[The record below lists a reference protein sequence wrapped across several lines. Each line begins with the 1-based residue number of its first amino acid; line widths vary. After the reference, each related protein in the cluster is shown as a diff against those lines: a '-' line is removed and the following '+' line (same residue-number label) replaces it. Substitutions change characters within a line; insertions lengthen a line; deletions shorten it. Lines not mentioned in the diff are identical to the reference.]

1 MLVESRK
8 LPRAESNTKK
18 PKPTVIPW
26 NNTKLLR
33 SQSINNCVRD
43 IFETSKSM
51 GFVKINL
58 IGASS
63 SGKTVL
69 GDVLAHQ
76 LHVLDPTF
84 EVHKLKDSD
93 LIDFKKTIQNLS
105 TNNQILI
112 FDDLSG
118 LVATYGKAALDTLR
132 SEITTV
138 RHIGESDG
146 DGSFKQ
152 DRRII
157 MILNFHAQKMLDKFL
172 RISNFTFYTDCQ
184 LEEIG
189 YLEELLGKHQKY
201 KIAHFAKLRSQSRM
215 QHRFT
220 FVLGTKD
227 SFTYKDGDPFRVL
240 LYNNGLSTRFVV
252 SPQLKWILNEGDMEG
267 TKSCEICFPAEK
279 SDETMKNLDEF
290 VEDFSRKFS
299 NGTAKKAVEL
309 KLRQRGYYT
318 QTKRVMQAEK
328 YIEQFFDEKKI
339 NLEELAKVF
348 KLEERTTKLF
358 PDKAYKP
365 RKKYDLK
372 KKEVKE

>member
-1 MLVESRK
+1 MLVEKRK
-8 LPRAESNTKK
+8 LERSKSSTK
-18 PKPTVIPW
+18 PQKPTVIPW
-26 NNTKLLR
+26 GNAKLLR
-33 SQSINNCVRD
+33 SQSINTCVRD

-76 LHVLDPTF
+76 LHTLDPTF
-84 EVHKLKDSD
+84 EVHHFKDSD

-118 LVATYGKAALDTLR
+118 LVATYGKPALDTLR
-132 SEITTV
+132 SEITTI
-138 RHIGESDG
+138 RHIGESN
-146 DGSFKQ
+146 Q

-172 RISNFTFYTDCQ
+172 RISNFSFYTDCQ

-189 YLEELLGKHQKY
+189 YLEELLGKQQKY
-201 KIAHFAKLRSQSRM
+201 KIQHFAKLRSQSRM
-215 QHRFT
+215 YHKFS
-220 FVLGTKD
+220 FVLGKKD
-227 SFTYKDGDPFRVL
+227 TFTYKDGDPFRVI

-252 SPQLKWILNEGDMEG
+252 SPQLKWILNDGGRTEGK
-267 TKSCEICFPAEK
+267 TCEICYPVDKNE
-279 SDETMKNLDEF
+279 ETKMNLEEF
-290 VEDFSRKFS
+290 LEDYKRKFGS
-299 NGTAKKAVEL
+299 GGTAKKAVEL
-309 KLRQRGYYT
+309 KLRQRGYFT
-318 QTKRVMQAEK
+318 QPKRVMQAEK
-328 YIEQFFDEKKI
+328 YIDQFFDEKKI
-339 NLEELAKVF
+339 NLEELAKAF
-348 KLEERTTKLF
+348 KLEERNTKLF

-365 RKKYDLK
+365 RKKYEYK
-372 KKEVKE
+372 KKE

>member
-1 MLVESRK
+1 MLVEQRK
-8 LPRAESNTKK
+8 VARVESNTKK
-18 PKPTVIPW
+18 QKPTVIPW
-26 NNTKLLR
+26 NTTKLIR
-33 SQSINNCVRD
+33 SQSINTCVRD

-76 LHVLDPTF
+76 LHTLDPTF
-84 EVHKLKDSD
+84 EVHHLKDSD

-105 TNNQILI
+105 SNNQILI

-118 LVATYGKAALDTLR
+118 LVANYGKGALETLR

-152 DRRII
+152 DRRIV

-189 YLEELLGKHQKY
+189 YLEELLGKQHKY
-201 KIAHFAKLRSQSRM
+201 KIQHFAKLRSQSRM
-215 QHRFT
+215 YHKFT
-220 FVLGTKD
+220 FMLGKKEP
-227 SFTYKDGDPFRVL
+227 FTYKDGDPFRVL

-252 SPQLKWILNEGDMEG
+252 SPQLSWILNKGGQEEGN
-267 TKSCEICFPAEK
+267 TCEVCFPADKSEK
-279 SDETMKNLDEF
+279 TKMNLEEF
-290 VEDFSRKFS
+290 VHDFSKKFS
-299 NGTAKKAVEL
+299 KGVAKKAVEL

-318 QTKRVMQAEK
+318 QTQRVMQAER
-328 YIEQFFDEKKI
+328 YIDLFFDEKQI
-339 NLEELAKVF
+339 NLEELATVYG
-348 KLEERTTKLF
+348 LEERRVKLNASKR
-358 PDKAYKP
+358 PYAPYKK
-365 RKKYDLK
+365 REEKK
-372 KKEVKE
+372 

>member
-1 MLVESRK
+1 MLIEQRK
-8 LPRAESNTKK
+8 IGRPESNTRKQ
-18 PKPTVIPW
+18 KPTVIPW
-26 NNTKLLR
+26 GNTKLIR
-33 SQSINNCVRD
+33 SQSINTCVQD

-76 LHVLDPTF
+76 LHTLDPSF

-93 LIDFKKTIQNLS
+93 LVDFKKTIQGLS
-105 TNNQILI
+105 TNNQILV

-138 RHIGESDG
+138 RHIGESN
-146 DGSFKQ
+146 Q

-189 YLEELLGKHQKY
+189 YLEELLGKQHKY
-201 KIAHFAKLRSQSRM
+201 KIQHFAKLRSQSRM
-215 QHRFT
+215 YHKFT
-220 FVLGTKD
+220 FILGKKD
-227 SFTYKDGDPFRVL
+227 TFTYKDGDPFRVL

-252 SPQLKWILNEGDMEG
+252 SPQLKWILNKGGLEEGN
-267 TKSCEICFPAEK
+267 TCEVCFPV
-279 SDETMKNLDEF
+279 DPTVETMKNLEEF
-290 VEDFSRKFS
+290 VEDFSRKFTK
-299 NGTAKKAVEL
+299 GIAKKAVEL

-318 QTKRVMQAEK
+318 QTKRVMQAER
-328 YIEQFFDEKKI
+328 YIDQFFDEKKI
-339 NLEELAKVF
+339 NLGELAKVF
-348 KLEERTTKLF
+348 NLEETVTRLDTI
-358 PDKAYKP
+358 KAYKS

>member
-1 MLVESRK
+1 MLIEQRVELR
-8 LPRAESNTKK
+8 PESNTQKQK
-18 PKPTVIPW
+18 PVIIPW
-26 NNTKLLR
+26 GNTKLIR
-33 SQSINNCVRD
+33 GQSINICVND
-43 IFETSKSM
+43 IYETSKSM

-76 LHVLDPTF
+76 LHTLDPSF

-93 LIDFKKTIQNLS
+93 LIDFKKTIENLS

-138 RHIGESDG
+138 RHIGESN
-146 DGSFKQ
+146 Q

-189 YLEELLGKHQKY
+189 YLEELLGKQHKN
-201 KIAHFAKLRSQSRM
+201 KIQHFAKLRSQSRM
-215 QHRFT
+215 YHKFT
-220 FVLGTKD
+220 FILGRKN
-227 SFTYKDGDPFRVL
+227 SFTYKDGDPFRVI
-240 LYNNGLSTRFVV
+240 LYNNGLSTKFIV
-252 SPQLKWILNEGDMEG
+252 SPQLSWILNKDGKEDGN
-267 TKSCEICFPAEK
+267 TCEVCFPVDPTAETK
-279 SDETMKNLDEF
+279 MNLDEF
-290 VEDFSRKFS
+290 LEDFNRKFS
-299 NGTAKKAVEL
+299 KGVGKKAVEL
-309 KLRQRGYYT
+309 KLRQRGYFA
-318 QTKRVMQAEK
+318 QTKRVMQAER
-328 YIEQFFDEKKI
+328 YIDQFFDEKKI
-339 NLEELAKVF
+339 NLEELAKSF
-348 KLEERTTKLF
+348 GLEERKTRLDTIKK
-358 PDKAYKP
+358 PGYKP
-365 RKKYDLK
+365 RKKYEYK
-372 KKEVKE
+372 EKEVKA

>member
-1 MLVESRK
+1 MLVEKRK
-8 LPRAESNTKK
+8 MARPGSNTKK
-18 PKPTVIPW
+18 AKPTVIPW
-26 NNTKLLR
+26 GNTKLLR
-33 SQSINNCVRD
+33 SQSINTCVKD
-43 IFETSKSM
+43 IYETSKSM

-76 LHVLDPTF
+76 LHTLDPTF

-138 RHIGESDG
+138 RHIGESN
-146 DGSFKQ
+146 Q

-189 YLEELLGKHQKY
+189 YLEELLGKQHKY
-201 KIAHFAKLRSQSRM
+201 KIQHFAKLRSQSRM
-215 QHRFT
+215 YHKFS
-220 FVLGTKD
+220 FVLGKKD
-227 SFTYKDGDPFRVL
+227 TFTYKDGEPFRVL

-252 SPQLKWILNEGDMEG
+252 SPQLSWILNKGGLEEGN
-267 TKSCEICFPAEK
+267 TCEICFPADATE
-279 SDETMKNLDEF
+279 ETKMNLQEF

-318 QTKRVMQAEK
+318 QTKRVLQAEK
-328 YIEQFFDEKKI
+328 YIAQFFDEKKI

-372 KKEVKE
+372 KKEKT

>member
-1 MLVESRK
+1 MLIEQRVELR
-8 LPRAESNTKK
+8 PESNTKK
-18 PKPTVIPW
+18 AKPVIIPW
-26 NNTKLLR
+26 GNTKLIR
-33 SQSINNCVRD
+33 GQSINVCVND
-43 IFETSKSM
+43 IYETSKSM
-51 GFVKINL
+51 GFVKVNL

-63 SGKTVL
+63 SGKTTL

-76 LHVLDPTF
+76 LHTKDPTF

-118 LVATYGKAALDTLR
+118 LVATYGKAALETLR

-138 RHIGESDG
+138 RHIGESN
-146 DGSFKQ
+146 Q

-189 YLEELLGKHQKY
+189 YLEELLGKQHKY
-201 KIAHFAKLRSQSRM
+201 KIQHFAKLRSQSRM
-215 QHRFT
+215 YHKFS
-220 FVLGTKD
+220 FVLGKKN
-227 SFTYKDGDPFRVL
+227 SFTYKDGDPFRIL
-240 LYNNGLSTRFVV
+240 LYNNGLVTKFIV
-252 SPQLKWILNEGDMEG
+252 SPQLSWVLNKGGIEEGN
-267 TKSCEICFPAEK
+267 TCEVCFPADK
-279 SDETMKNLDEF
+279 SEETKMNLEELVD
-290 VEDFSRKFS
+290 DFGRKFS
-299 NGTAKKAVEL
+299 KGICKRAVEL
-309 KLRQRGYYT
+309 KLRQRGYYA
-318 QTKRVMQAEK
+318 QPARVMQAER
-328 YIEQFFDEKKI
+328 YLELFFDEKKI

-348 KLEERTTKLF
+348 GLEERKIRLDTIKK
-358 PDKAYKP
+358 PGYKP
-365 RKKYDLK
+365 HK

>member
-1 MLVESRK
+1 MLIEQRK
-8 LPRAESNTKK
+8 IGRPESNTRKQ
-18 PKPTVIPW
+18 KPTVIPW
-26 NNTKLLR
+26 GNTKLIR
-33 SQSINNCVRD
+33 SQSINTCVQD

-76 LHVLDPTF
+76 LHVLDPSF

-93 LIDFKKTIQNLS
+93 LVDFKKTIQGLS
-105 TNNQILI
+105 TNNQILV

-138 RHIGESDG
+138 RHIGESN
-146 DGSFKQ
+146 Q

-189 YLEELLGKHQKY
+189 YLEELLGKQHKY
-201 KIAHFAKLRSQSRM
+201 KIQHFAKLRSQSRM
-215 QHRFT
+215 YHKFT
-220 FVLGTKD
+220 FILGKKD
-227 SFTYKDGDPFRVL
+227 TFTYKDGDPFRVL

-252 SPQLKWILNEGDMEG
+252 SPQLKWILNKGGLEEGN
-267 TKSCEICFPAEK
+267 TCEVCFPV
-279 SDETMKNLDEF
+279 DPTVETMKNLEEF
-290 VEDFSRKFS
+290 VEDFSRKFTK
-299 NGTAKKAVEL
+299 GIAKKAVEL

-318 QTKRVMQAEK
+318 QTKRVMQAER
-328 YIEQFFDEKKI
+328 YIDQFFDEKKI
-339 NLEELAKVF
+339 NLGELAKVF
-348 KLEERTTKLF
+348 NLEETVTRLDTI
-358 PDKAYKP
+358 KAYKS

-372 KKEVKE
+372 KKEVKS

>member
-1 MLVESRK
+1 MLIEQRK
-8 LPRAESNTKK
+8 IGRPESNTRKQ
-18 PKPTVIPW
+18 KPTVIPW
-26 NNTKLLR
+26 GNTKLIR
-33 SQSINNCVRD
+33 SQSINTCVQD

-76 LHVLDPTF
+76 LHVLDPSF

-93 LIDFKKTIQNLS
+93 LVDFKKTIQGLS
-105 TNNQILI
+105 TNNQILV

-138 RHIGESDG
+138 RHIGESN
-146 DGSFKQ
+146 Q

-189 YLEELLGKHQKY
+189 YLEELLGKQHKY
-201 KIAHFAKLRSQSRM
+201 KIQHFAKLRSQSRM
-215 QHRFT
+215 YHKFT
-220 FVLGTKD
+220 FILGKKD
-227 SFTYKDGDPFRVL
+227 TFTYKDGDPFRVL

-252 SPQLKWILNEGDMEG
+252 SPQLKWILNKGGLEEGN
-267 TKSCEICFPAEK
+267 TCEVCFPV
-279 SDETMKNLDEF
+279 DPTVETMKNLEEF
-290 VEDFSRKFS
+290 VEDFSRKFTK
-299 NGTAKKAVEL
+299 GIAKKAVEL

-318 QTKRVMQAEK
+318 QTKRVMQAER
-328 YIEQFFDEKKI
+328 YIDQF
-339 NLEELAKVF
+339 
-348 KLEERTTKLF
+348 
-358 PDKAYKP
+358 
-365 RKKYDLK
+365 LK
-372 KKEVKE
+372 KP